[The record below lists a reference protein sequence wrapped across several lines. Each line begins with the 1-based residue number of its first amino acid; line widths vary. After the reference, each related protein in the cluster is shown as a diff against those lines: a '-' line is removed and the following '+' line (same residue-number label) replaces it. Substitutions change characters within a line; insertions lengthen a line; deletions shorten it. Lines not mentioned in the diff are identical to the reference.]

1 MKELRMATNAKNFL
15 YLETVRSHLII
26 VDREATS
33 RIQCKEFY

>member
-1 MKELRMATNAKNFL
+1 MRNYAWLQHENFL

-33 RIQCKEFY
+33 RFKCKEFY